1 MWEAIAI
8 RGGVTTAGATMAWL
22 MARMTGT
29 QRRASTV
36 ALIGLVCT
44 QLTQTLADSRD
55 PLVVATAGGSLLTL
69 ATVISIPG
77 LSHLFGCTPIG
88 PLGWTQA
95 LLATATAS
103 LGAVLIP
110 PLLDRFRPEDSV
122 LQDDQAGSDE
132 DGVEFPKGRGEQP
145 DAGGDDGFRADDTSD
160 IGHTDS
166 QPSAG
171 DRRDSAE

>member
-1 MWEAIAI
+1 
-8 RGGVTTAGATMAWL
+8 MAWL

-103 LGAVLIP
+103 LG
-110 PLLDRFRPEDSV
+110 RC
-122 LQDDQAGSDE
+122 
-132 DGVEFPKGRGEQP
+132 
-145 DAGGDDGFRADDTSD
+145 
-160 IGHTDS
+160 
-166 QPSAG
+166 
-171 DRRDSAE
+171 